1 MTVTERLIIPTQA
14 GVDWKEQVKFLLQ
27 TLKKQDG
34 NVRTRWGPHTKD
46 ETKFEFL
53 VGWKSPEAQAKFQ
66 ASPDFEE
73 VMTKLKEVMA
83 GKPTIYFVEFKP
95 YAPNEIIDAAYV
107 SLLTFSGSAS
117 EEAIRS
123 SVDGLKGKEGC
134 TAVAGWNSLD
144 ESAKAKGAVN
154 VAGSTMEVHHVNFQF
169 PVKGFR
175 GLFLKVLFPLLGI
188 GISLLIL
195 LSQAI
200 QRNVKIKQN
209 SAHKS
214 LANRSNTANGFSRN
228 YNGYSTVP
236 GNEHGPGQ
244 AVEDEDEGLTIG
256 GGRLALAK
264 SSTKGSVAA
273 VDSPRGQYTV
283 LVVELVA
290 VIGLVGINMVALV
303 LHAYGMKGTLATV
316 AGIITWTY
324 ILTLATFRLF
334 LSNTQWRIPRLW
346 NHTASLYTIL
356 WLFSIVT
363 FRSAIIHPRSRTAQ
377 ALIIAEFA
385 LTTLVF
391 GIAIT
396 TRKGNKTVVLEWE
409 GDIEPSRE
417 SLASLFSI
425 ATFGWVDAI
434 VWQGYKKTFELPDVW
449 NLLPKDKATAVLA
462 DYRQFEKTTA
472 LTWHL
477 MRYFRGTL
485 FVQCLYAVFS
495 GFFTFA
501 PTLLLKAILEYIEDP
516 ETAPRNV
523 IWLYVILLSFTDVL
537 RSLADGQALWIGR
550 KICIRLRAI
559 IIGEIYAK
567 ALRRKAAAGND
578 TVLGDKKTK
587 EDAAKVGKFK
597 KLLGFGKKEEKKPDA
612 AAEPTTPDPTAAKG
626 SDEQVNVGTIIN
638 LMSVDSFKVS
648 EITAYLHFLF
658 AAAPTQLV
666 VAIYLLYQ
674 ILGLSS
680 IPGLVVMFIL
690 LPVNI
695 AFARGFGTFQKK
707 IMAATDKRIH
717 TTNEVLQNIRIIK
730 FFAWE
735 QRFSNI
741 VNDKRAI
748 ELKALRSKYILW
760 AFAVAVWNT
769 VPVVI
774 TFFSFLVYTTIEKK
788 PLYPSIAF
796 TAISLF
802 SILRVPLDQLG
813 DMIAHVQES
822 KVSVD
827 RVEEFLNEEET
838 EKYEQ
843 LGHDSLDE
851 DGNQMIG
858 FQNATFSW
866 GGKEASSEETSDA
879 FRLMDLDIKFEI
891 GALNIVAGPTGS
903 GKTSLLMALLGEMT
917 KIKGKVSLP
926 GGGYSREDVHPDPET
941 CLTESVAYCA
951 QQAWLVNANIKDN
964 ILFSAA
970 LDEKRYKEVI
980 VACALERDL
989 EILDAGDETLVGEK
1003 GITLSGGQKQ
1013 RISLA
1018 RALYSN
1024 SKHVLLDDCLSAV
1037 DSHTAKWIFDNC
1049 IRGPLMHNRTCIL
1062 VTHNLALCAP
1072 QSRYIVY
1079 LDNGKIDIQGS
1090 ADEVIASGKLGDDV
1104 SKSRPGSAAISRI
1117 PSRVP
1122 SSVGEESGDTLVE
1135 ESEPANGTDGHKLK
1149 KTKSSE
1155 PPKKDAMLE
1164 TKAEGGVK
1172 WTVLALYLK
1181 SMGPWWFWVL
1191 AVLVFGVQQIGA
1203 LGANI
1208 WIRQWANQYDVEA
1221 VRAHHNLSPNSY
1233 IGNTISTVRV
1243 ASSRISQV
1251 QPYFDP
1257 NKTSLLVQF
1266 VPDVDVSYY
1275 LAIYAVIGLACMLVA
1290 LFRDFWL
1297 FFGSLTA
1304 SWQIHKRLMQ
1314 SVTRAKF
1321 KFFDVTPLGQ
1331 LMNRFS
1337 KDLEAVDQEVAPI
1350 AIGVMSCALAIV
1362 VTIALISVITPGFL
1376 VAGIFISALYFF
1388 VGKFYLRS
1396 SRDLKRLESVQRS
1409 PLFQQFGET
1418 LSGITTIRAYGD
1430 ERRFIRD
1437 NMLRI
1442 NTHSRPFIYLW
1453 AANRWLAFRIDAVG
1467 DLVAFFAGAFVVLS
1481 IGKIDAGSAGL
1492 SLSYAISFTENVLWL
1507 VRLYAMNEQN
1517 MNSVERIK
1525 EYLDVEQEAEAV
1537 IEETRPAANWPSQG
1551 SVEFINYS
1559 TRYRA
1564 DLEPVLRN
1572 VSFKINPLEKVGIV
1586 GRTGAGKSSLALALF
1601 RGLEAEEGKILIDD
1615 VDIGLIGL
1623 QDLRESITIVPQDP
1637 TLFTGTIRSNL
1648 DPFSL
1653 FTDEDIFT
1661 ALRRVQLIG
1670 LPASTTN
1677 PSTPLTES
1685 RPPTPGRPLETPGT
1699 PASTSTPVT
1708 NKNIFLNLSSPV
1720 TESGNNL
1727 SQGQRQLLCLA
1738 RALLKNPKVLMMD
1751 EATASIDYNTD
1762 SKIQETI
1769 RELKST
1775 IITIAHRLQT
1785 IVDYD
1790 KVLVLDKG
1798 HVVEFG
1804 HPYEL
1809 LKKEDAD
1816 AIFKGMCET
1825 SGDLEALQKAA
1836 KKAFEAGRLVD
1847 DE

>member
-1 MTVTERLIIPTQA
+1 MLGQCGGPIWD
-14 GVDWKEQVKFLLQ
+14 VDDITTCVQR
-27 TLKKQDG
+27 D
-34 NVRTRWGPHTKD
+34 
-46 ETKFEFL
+46 
-53 VGWKSPEAQAKFQ
+53 
-66 ASPDFEE
+66 
-73 VMTKLKEVMA
+73 
-83 GKPTIYFVEFKP
+83 Y
-95 YAPNEIIDAAYV
+95 
-107 SLLTFSGSAS
+107 
-117 EEAIRS
+117 
-123 SVDGLKGKEGC
+123 
-134 TAVAGWNSLD
+134 
-144 ESAKAKGAVN
+144 
-154 VAGSTMEVHHVNFQF
+154 
-169 PVKGFR
+169 
-175 GLFLKVLFPLLGI
+175 LKVLFPLI
-188 GISLLIL
+188 VVAISVSLLSI
-195 LSQAI
+195 QAI
-200 QRNVKIKQN
+200 LRNVKL
-209 SAHKS
+209 KS
-214 LANRSNTANGFSRN
+214 RANGKPIG
-228 YNGYSTVP
+228 NGSLGYGGGPASNGDLIN
-236 GNEHGPGQ
+236 GNGAGRLIESA
-244 AVEDEDEGLTIG
+244 AVSDGEDDGEAMTMN

-264 SSTKGSVAA
+264 TTTNGSVAA
-273 VDSPRGQYTV
+273 LDSPRGQYTI
-283 LVVELVA
+283 LVIEIMAIVA
-290 VIGLVGINMVALV
+290 VLTINVMAWVMK
-303 LHAYGMKGTLATV
+303 AYGPKGTWATI
-316 AGIITWTY
+316 AGVMTWSY
-324 ILTLATFRLF
+324 ILILASLRLT
-334 LSNTQWRIPRLW
+334 LSNTRYRIPRIW
-346 NHTASLYTIL
+346 NHTASLYAL
-356 WLFSIVT
+356 EWLFSVVI

-377 ALIIAEFA
+377 ILVITEFA
-385 LTTLVF
+385 LITLVF

-396 TRKGNKTVVLEWE
+396 TRKGNKAVVLEWE

-417 SLASLFSI
+417 PLASLFSI

-434 VWQGYKKTFELPDVW
+434 VWHGYRKTFEITDVW
-449 NLLPKDKATAVLA
+449 NLMPKDKAAAVLA
-462 DYRQFEKTTA
+462 DYRQLKKTTA
-472 LTWHL
+472 LAWHL
-477 MRYFRGTL
+477 MRYFRFVL
-485 FVQCLYAVFS
+485 VVQCIYAVFE
-495 GFFTFA
+495 GLLTFA
-501 PTLLLKAILEYIEDP
+501 PTLLLKSILEYIEDP
-516 ETAPRNV
+516 ESAPRSV
-523 IWLYVILLSFTDVL
+523 IWLYVILLAFTDIL
-537 RSLADGQALWIGR
+537 RSLVNQQALWIGR

-567 ALRRKAAAGND
+567 ALRRKAAAGSD
-578 TVLGDKKTK
+578 TELGQKKDG
-587 EDAAKVGKFK
+587 EAKPGLFRRMLGLK
-597 KLLGFGKKEEKKPDA
+597 KSDSKQTTTKKPDDST
-612 AAEPTTPDPTAAKG
+612 EKS

-658 AAAPTQLV
+658 AAAPTQLL
-666 VAIYLLYQ
+666 VAIYLLYR

-680 IPGLVVMFIL
+680 IPGLIIMFIL

-695 AFARGFGTFQKK
+695 AFARGFGRFQKK

-735 QRFSNI
+735 HRFSNI
-741 VNDKRAI
+741 VNDKRAV

-760 AFAVAVWNT
+760 TFAAAVWNI
-769 VPVVI
+769 VPIVI
-774 TFFSFLVYTTIEKK
+774 TFFSFLFYTVGERK

-802 SILRVPLDQLG
+802 NILRVPLDQLG

-843 LGHDSLDE
+843 LKEDNVDE
-851 DGNQMIG
+851 NGQKMIG
-858 FQNATFSW
+858 FKDATFSW
-866 GGKEASSEETSDA
+866 GGKESSTDQISTA
-879 FRLMDLDIKFEI
+879 FRLMDLNLKFEI
-891 GALNIVAGPTGS
+891 GKLNIIAGPTGS

-917 KIKGKVSLP
+917 LIGGKVFLP
-926 GGGYSREDVHPDPET
+926 GGYSREDVKPDPDT
-941 CLTESVAYCA
+941 GLAESVAYCA

-964 ILFSAA
+964 ILFAA
-970 LDEKRYKEVI
+970 PFDAKRYKDVI

-989 EILDAGDETLVGEK
+989 EILDAGDDTLVGEK

-1024 SKHVLLDDCLSAV
+1024 SRHVLLDDCLSAV
-1037 DSHTAKWIFDNC
+1037 DSHTAKWIFDKC
-1049 IRGPLMHNRTCIL
+1049 IRGPLMTGRTCIL
-1062 VTHNLALCAP
+1062 VTHNVALCVP
-1072 QSRYIVY
+1072 HSHYVVS
-1079 LDNGKIDIQGS
+1079 LENGRVSIQGS
-1090 ADEVIASGKLGDDV
+1090 SDDVIASGKLGEEIIR
-1104 SKSRPGSAAISRI
+1104 SRPGSASISRI

-1122 SSVGEESGDTLVE
+1122 SSVGDESGETLIEDVE
-1135 ESEPANGTDGHKLK
+1135 PVNGKTNGSGNDIKKVSE
-1149 KTKSSE
+1149 E
-1155 PPKKDAMLE
+1155 KKDAMTE
-1164 TKAEGGVK
+1164 AKAEGRVK
-1172 WTVLALYLK
+1172 WTVMILYLK
-1181 SMGPWWFWVL
+1181 AMGPWWFWVVAL
-1191 AVLVFGVQQIGA
+1191 LVFGAQQ
-1203 LGANI
+1203 LGNLSTNI
-1208 WIRQWANQYDVEA
+1208 WIRQWANQYDTESLNTT
-1221 VRAHHNLSPNSY
+1221 HHIAPTNY
-1233 IGNTISTVRV
+1233 VGNTISTIQV
-1243 ASSRISQV
+1243 ASYRISDIL
-1251 QPYFDP
+1251 PYFDP
-1257 NKTSLLVQF
+1257 NKTSLMAKMA
-1266 VPDVDVSYY
+1266 PDVDVSYY
-1275 LAIYAVIGLACMLVA
+1275 LAVYALIGIACLLVA

-1304 SWQIHKRLMQ
+1304 SWKIHKRLME

-1350 AIGVMSCALAIV
+1350 AIGVMNCALAII
-1362 VTIALISVITPGFL
+1362 VTIALISTITPGFL
-1376 VAGIFISALYFF
+1376 IAAVFIGVLYFL
-1388 VGKFYLRS
+1388 VGMFYLNS
-1396 SRDLKRLESVQRS
+1396 SRDLKRLESIQRS

-1430 ERRFIRD
+1430 EKRFIRD

-1453 AANRWLAFRIDAVG
+1453 AANRWLAFRIDVIG
-1467 DLVAFFAGAFVVLS
+1467 DLVAFSAGAFVVMS
-1481 IGKIDAGSAGL
+1481 IGTIDAGSAGL

-1525 EYLDVEQEAEAV
+1525 EYLDVEQEAKSV

-1551 SVEFINYS
+1551 SVEFINYT
-1559 TRYRA
+1559 TRYRS

-1601 RGLEAEEGKILIDD
+1601 RGLEADQGKVLIDD

-1670 LPASTTN
+1670 TPSSTTTPEPSRPAS
-1677 PSTPLTES
+1677 PSAKAVNDS
-1685 RPPTPGRPLETPGT
+1685 
-1699 PASTSTPVT
+1699 ASDSSAPV
-1708 NKNIFLNLSSPV
+1708 NKNVFLNLSSPV

-1738 RALLKNPKVLMMD
+1738 RAMLKNPKVLMMD
-1751 EATASIDYNTD
+1751 EATASIDYTTD

-1790 KVLVLDKG
+1790 KVLVLDRG
-1798 HVVEFG
+1798 SVVEYG
-1804 HPYEL
+1804 HPHEL
-1809 LKKEDAD
+1809 LKKTGKDAV
-1816 AIFKGMCET
+1816 FKGMCEM
-1825 SGDLEALQKAA
+1825 SGDLEVLMKAA
-1836 KKAFEAGRLVD
+1836 KKAWDAGRLVD

>member
-1 MTVTERLIIPTQA
+1 M
-14 GVDWKEQVKFLLQ
+14 
-27 TLKKQDG
+27 
-34 NVRTRWGPHTKD
+34 
-46 ETKFEFL
+46 
-53 VGWKSPEAQAKFQ
+53 
-66 ASPDFEE
+66 
-73 VMTKLKEVMA
+73 
-83 GKPTIYFVEFKP
+83 
-95 YAPNEIIDAAYV
+95 
-107 SLLTFSGSAS
+107 
-117 EEAIRS
+117 
-123 SVDGLKGKEGC
+123 
-134 TAVAGWNSLD
+134 
-144 ESAKAKGAVN
+144 
-154 VAGSTMEVHHVNFQF
+154 
-169 PVKGFR
+169 
-175 GLFLKVLFPLLGI
+175 
-188 GISLLIL
+188 
-195 LSQAI
+195 
-200 QRNVKIKQN
+200 
-209 SAHKS
+209 
-214 LANRSNTANGFSRN
+214 
-228 YNGYSTVP
+228 
-236 GNEHGPGQ
+236 
-244 AVEDEDEGLTIG
+244 TIG
-256 GGRLALAK
+256 GGGLALAK
-264 SSTKGSVAA
+264 TTTKGSIAA
-273 VDSPRGQYTV
+273 IDTPPAQYTLV
-283 LVVELVA
+283 VVELLA
-290 VIGLVGINMVALV
+290 ITAIIVINVVALI
-303 LHAYGMKGTLATV
+303 LHSYGPNGTFATV
-316 AGIITWTY
+316 TGIITWAY
-324 ILTLATFRLF
+324 VLILATSRLL
-334 LSNTQWRIPRLW
+334 LSQTRWRIPRVW
-346 NHTASLYTIL
+346 NHTATLYGL
-356 WLFSIVT
+356 MWLFSLII
-363 FRSAIIHPRSRTAQ
+363 FRSALIHPRSRVAQ
-377 ALIIAEFA
+377 ALIISEFS
-385 LTTLVF
+385 LNTLLF

-396 TRKGNKTVVLEWE
+396 TRKGNKAVVLEWE
-409 GDIEPSRE
+409 NDIEPSRE
-417 SLASLFSI
+417 PLASLLSL

-449 NLLPKDKATAVLA
+449 NLVPKDKAAAVLA
-462 DYRQFEKTTA
+462 DYRQLKKRTA

-477 MRYFRGTL
+477 MRYFKGSLIT
-485 FVQCLYAVFS
+485 QCSFAVFS
-495 GFFTFA
+495 GFFTFL
-501 PTLLLKAILEYIEDP
+501 PTLLLKSILEYIEDP
-516 ETAPRNV
+516 GTAPRNV
-523 IWLYVILLSFTDVL
+523 IWLYVILLSFTDIV
-537 RSLADGQALWIGR
+537 RSYADGQALWLGR
-550 KICIRLRAI
+550 KICLRLRAI

-578 TVLGDKKTK
+578 TVLGDKKDK
-587 EDAAKVGKFK
+587 EDAAKTSKWK
-597 KLLGFGKKEEKKPDA
+597 KVLGLGGKKKEDGQKPLLD
-612 AAEPTTPDPTAAKG
+612 PTTAPEADPKTKG

-658 AAAPTQLV
+658 AAAPTQLI
-666 VAIYLLYQ
+666 VAVYLLYK
-674 ILGLSS
+674 ILGYSS

-695 AFARGFGTFQKK
+695 MFARGFGRFQKK

-735 QRFSNI
+735 RRFSSI
-741 VNDKRAI
+741 VNEKRAV

-769 VPVVI
+769 VPVII
-774 TFFSFLVYTTIEKK
+774 TFFSFLVYTMVEKK

-822 KVSVD
+822 KVSID

-843 LGHDSLDE
+843 LRHDNLDE
-851 DGNQMIG
+851 NGEQMIG
-858 FQNATFSW
+858 FKNATFSW
-866 GGKEASSEETSDA
+866 GGKEAEGEEISTA
-879 FRLMDLDIKFEI
+879 FRLMDVDIKFEI
-891 GALNIVAGPTGS
+891 GKLNIIAGPTGS

-917 KIKGKVSLP
+917 LIKGKVFLP
-926 GGGYSREDVHPDPET
+926 GGYSREDVRPDPET
-941 CLTESVAYCA
+941 GLTESVAYCA
-951 QQAWLVNANIKDN
+951 QQAWLVNANIKEN
-964 ILFSAA
+964 ILFAA
-970 LDEKRYKEVI
+970 PLDEKRYKDVI

-989 EILDAGDETLVGEK
+989 EILDAGDQTLVGEK

-1049 IRGPLMHNRTCIL
+1049 IRGPLMQGRTCLL
-1062 VTHNLALCAP
+1062 VTHNLALCVP
-1072 QSRYIVY
+1072 QSKYVVL
-1079 LDNGKIDIQGS
+1079 LDNGKIEVQGP
-1090 ADEVIASGKLGDDV
+1090 AEEVIASGKLGEDV
-1104 SKSRPGSAAISRI
+1104 FKSRPGSAVISRI

-1122 SSVGEESGDTLVE
+1122 SSVGDESGETLIDDADR
-1135 ESEPANGTDGHKLK
+1135 ANVNGNGKLTK
-1149 KTKSSE
+1149 VKSKSSHKE
-1155 PPKKDAMLE
+1155 PKKDAMEE

-1181 SMGPWWFWVL
+1181 SMGPWYVLIPLPIVDFTNWNLRWFWVL
-1191 AVLVFGVQQIGA
+1191 AVLVFGVQQIGSLA
-1203 LGANI
+1203 ANI
-1208 WIRQWANQYDVEA
+1208 WIRQWANQYETESIGAYSVP
-1221 VRAHHNLSPNSY
+1221 VNSY
-1233 IGNTISTVRV
+1233 IGNTISTVKV
-1243 ASSRISQV
+1243 ASSRISQI

-1257 NKTSLLVQF
+1257 NKTSLIAKIA
-1266 VPDVDVSYY
+1266 PDVDVSYY
-1275 LAIYAVIGLACMLVA
+1275 LTVYALIGIACMLVA

-1304 SWQIHKRLMQ
+1304 SWKIHQRLMH

-1331 LMNRFS
+1331 IMNRFS

-1362 VTIALISVITPGFL
+1362 VTVALISAITPGFL
-1376 VAGIFISALYFF
+1376 IAGIFISAMYFF

-1442 NTHSRPFIYLW
+1442 NTHSRPFIYMW
-1453 AANRWLAFRIDAVG
+1453 ATNRWLAFRIDVIG
-1467 DLVAFFAGAFVVLS
+1467 DLVAFFAGAFVIFS

-1507 VRLYAMNEQN
+1507 VRLYALNEQN

-1525 EYLDVEQEAEAV
+1525 EYLDVEQEAEPV
-1537 IEETRPAANWPSQG
+1537 IEKTRPAANWPSQG
-1551 SVEFINYS
+1551 SVEFINYT
-1559 TRYRA
+1559 TRYRP

-1601 RGLEAEEGKILIDD
+1601 RGLEAEDGKILIDD

-1648 DPFSL
+1648 DPFGL

-1670 LPASTTN
+1670 PATSVTN
-1677 PSTPLTES
+1677 PSTPLTTS
-1685 RPPTPGRPLETPGT
+1685 RPTTPGQANGT
-1699 PASTSTPVT
+1699 SSPTGTSSPIT
-1708 NKNIFLNLSSPV
+1708 NKNVFLNLSSPV

-1738 RALLKNPKVLMMD
+1738 RAMLKNPKVLMMD

-1798 HVVEFG
+1798 CVVEYG

-1809 LKKEDAD
+1809 LKKEGKD
-1816 AIFKGMCET
+1816 AIFKGMCEM
-1825 SGDLEALQKAA
+1825 SGDMEALQKAA
-1836 KKAFEAGRLVD
+1836 KKAWDAGRLVD
-1847 DE
+1847 VE